1 MGMCVT
7 EPDFFCKSFLLVKMT
22 KNIFFGLF
30 RKIYSLVLS
39 GIDVEPKYL

>member
-7 EPDFFCKSFLLVKMT
+7 EPDFFWKSSLLAKMT
-22 KNIFFGLF
+22 QNIFFGLF
-30 RKIYSLVLS
+30 RKISSLVLS